1 MRRESVRAA
10 LELGRRSF
18 AENRGRLYS
27 SNTYKN
33 ERIKIAGGSF
43 TRTTH
48 NSETPI
54 EWTCVCETMSSSD
67 AYYGASAASP
77 AAGGTAKPSFTAP
90 SAAMPQQIPTFS
102 SIPGS
107 SLAHSDHSKI
117 FVGGLSWQ
125 TNEESLRW
133 HFEQYG
139 PVISVEVMR
148 DRNTGGA

>member
-1 MRRESVRAA
+1 
-10 LELGRRSF
+10 
-18 AENRGRLYS
+18 
-27 SNTYKN
+27 
-33 ERIKIAGGSF
+33 
-43 TRTTH
+43 
-48 NSETPI
+48 
-54 EWTCVCETMSSSD
+54 MSSD
-67 AYYGASAASP
+67 YYGASSP
-77 AAGGTAKPSFTAP
+77 AATAAAGGGAKPTFP
-90 SAAMPQQIPTFS
+90 SSAVQQIPTFS

-148 DRNTGGA
+148 DRNTGGAFVCGSVFLLIHKICV

>member
-1 MRRESVRAA
+1 
-10 LELGRRSF
+10 
-18 AENRGRLYS
+18 
-27 SNTYKN
+27 
-33 ERIKIAGGSF
+33 
-43 TRTTH
+43 
-48 NSETPI
+48 
-54 EWTCVCETMSSSD
+54 MSSD
-67 AYYGASAASP
+67 YYGASSP
-77 AAGGTAKPSFTAP
+77 AAAGEGAKPTFP
-90 SAAMPQQIPTFS
+90 SSAVQQIPTFS

-148 DRNTGGA
+148 DRNTGGAFVCGSVFLLIHNICV